1 MAIETVPTVPQAS
14 VPIPGTGSAERALAK
29 PEPSFIPPVLPSA
42 PDNASTPQKQDA
54 RDIEREVGKAIET
67 VEVMMELRERSVK
80 FERDE
85 ESGTNIIK
93 IVDDKTGEVIRQMP
107 PEELVSFMRNLTKM
121 LGNFLDERV

>member
-1 MAIETVPTVPQAS
+1 MAIEITPPVPQAP
-14 VPIPGTGSAERALAK
+14 VPMSGTGSTERALAK
-29 PEPSFIPPVLPSA
+29 PEPSFIPTVLSSGSDNTTRPV
-42 PDNASTPQKQDA
+42 NQDPK
-54 RDIEREVGKAIET
+54 DLELEISKAIET

-85 ESGTNIIK
+85 VSGTNIIK

-121 LGNFLDERV
+121 LGNFLDEIV